1 MNWLEIPAHRVL
13 EVESKE
19 LEEEFDMYD
28 DDGKLCG
35 GAAYISCSVGKTAR
49 DSSSLDSVTSTAL
62 SNEIALTLRRFRGQS
77 VQGMI
82 TVRDVHSLVMI
93 IFPHQAPRVFIV
105 PQIRRTLI
113 AVDAHQ
119 APTPRTRS
127 ERPSRGLSH
136 TQFFIFSHMGVRCLS
151 GRLATRANSGL

>member
-1 MNWLEIPAHRVL
+1 MMTTGSFAV
-13 EVESKE
+13 V
-19 LEEEFDMYD
+19 
-28 DDGKLCG
+28 
-35 GAAYISCSVGKTAR
+35 AAYISCSVGKTAR

-62 SNEIALTLRRFRGQS
+62 SNEIALTWRRFRGQS

-105 PQIRRTLI
+105 PQIRRTLS

-119 APTPRTRS
+119 A
-127 ERPSRGLSH
+127 
-136 TQFFIFSHMGVRCLS
+136 
-151 GRLATRANSGL
+151 